1 MIVRFERN
9 GQQARLTMPCSD
21 EDMYEKMQSVGVS
34 DPTDT
39 VFHIVTVASTASE
52 LSRLNESEADLDH
65 LNLLARLM
73 DGMCGSEFEQF
84 RAALC
89 YTQTQSVQGVVNLT
103 QNLGNYTLIKND
115 ETLEQAG
122 LQHYLDLHGCITESD
137 KSKFDFAAM
146 ARELIASGN
155 GYETP
160 YGMVYDNGLEIDRF
174 FNGETIPMYYD
185 RDFVCVYEA
194 KANEKTEYLV
204 LPCDEISIKK
214 SAHRLGISDINDCSL
229 SVDSVDC
236 GNQPF
241 REFMESHTD
250 AAVSDLN
257 MLAYAV
263 AAIDRQDIDKLMA
276 VYAYMQAVESN
287 PGDEVVA
294 MTRLAENID
303 SFEYAPEVIDTE
315 ELGKYLIQRSGHYSY
330 DEELDDYYDYEAL
343 GTDTLDNQDGR
354 FTESGYVGI
363 SDDIQLYEILDG
375 DSHQIGGMQ

>member
-21 EDMYEKMQSVGVS
+21 ADMYEKMQSVGVF

-73 DGMCGSEFEQF
+73 DGICGSEFEQF

-89 YTQTQSVQGVVNLT
+89 YTQTQSVQGIVNLT

-122 LQHYLDLHGCITESD
+122 LQHYLDLHGCVAESD
-137 KSKFDFAAM
+137 KSKYDLAVM

-160 YGMVYDNGLEIDRF
+160 YGMVFDNGLEIDRF

-185 RDFVCVYEA
+185 RDFIFVYEA
-194 KANEKTEYLV
+194 KANEKTEYLI

-214 SAHRLGISDINDCSL
+214 SAHRLGVSDINQCILSL
-229 SVDSVDC
+229 DDVDLPSFD
-236 GNQPF
+236 F
-241 REFMESHTD
+241 RKFLESHED
-250 AAVSDLN
+250 ASVSDLN

-294 MTRLAENID
+294 LTRLAENID
-303 SFEYAPEVIDTE
+303 SFEYAPEVTDAE
-315 ELGKYLIQRSGHYSY
+315 ELGKYLIQRSGDYSY
-330 DEELDDYYDYEAL
+330 DEELDDYYNYEAL
-343 GTDTLDNQDGR
+343 GADKLDAQDGR
-354 FTESGYVGI
+354 FIDSGYVGI
-363 SDDIQLYEILDG
+363 SDDVQLYEILDG
-375 DSHQIGGMQ
+375 DSHQMGGMQ

>member
-9 GQQARLTMPCSD
+9 GQEARLSMPCSD
-21 EDMYEKMQSVGVS
+21 ADMYEKMQSVGVS

-52 LSRLNESEADLDH
+52 LSRLNDSEADLDH

-84 RAALC
+84 RGALC
-89 YTQTQSVQGVVNLT
+89 YTQSQSVQGIVNLT

-122 LQHYLDLHGCITESD
+122 LQHYLDLHSCITESD
-137 KSKFDFAAM
+137 KSKYDFASM

-194 KANEKTEYLV
+194 KANERTEYLV

-214 SAHRLGISDINDCSL
+214 SAHRLGVSDINDSSL
-229 SVDSVDC
+229 SVDSADC
-236 GNQPF
+236 GNPQF
-241 REFMESHTD
+241 REFMESHAD
-250 AAVSDLN
+250 ASVSDLN

-263 AAIDRQDIDKLMA
+263 SAIERQDFDKLMA
-276 VYAYMQAVESN
+276 VYEYMQAVESN

-303 SFEYAPEVIDTE
+303 SFEYAPEVIDAE

-354 FTESGYVGI
+354 FIESGYVGI

-375 DSHQIGGMQ
+375 DSQQMGGLQ